1 MPPSREA
8 VRKGAPVVDATER
21 PVEEE
26 RILGRLI
33 AAETIAGGSNVELIA
48 EIACLLEE
56 ANAEIWVGSGTRPGT
71 QVLHAVLGPGD
82 APGGLLLA
90 AHGDVVDVAGQD
102 WSSDPFAMRRA
113 GGRLYGRG
121 TVDMKGFLAVAIA
134 AARRVGPEALRAP
147 LHLAVSHD
155 EELGCAGIEP
165 LLAHLEGGG
174 IAAPLAGAVVGEPTR
189 MTVVD
194 RHKGKA
200 ALGLHLAGRAA
211 HSSTPAAGVN
221 AVRAAARVIVALDEL
236 QEEIAGE
243 DRDPAF
249 SVPHATIGIGP
260 IAGGVALNVVPDSC
274 DLEVEARVIPGQ
286 SVEAVVDRIVA
297 AAEAAAGEAELS
309 VRRIAAYPPLE
320 ASADGEWARR
330 VATLSGCEPGG
341 AVDFGT
347 EAGLYKERLGCDV
360 VVFGP
365 GDMRRAHAAD
375 ESLAADELA
384 AGRQALDRL
393 IAALLS
399 ADALGG

>member
-1 MPPSREA
+1 MTSREA
-8 VRKGAPVVDATER
+8 VKQGAPATDATR
-21 PVEEE
+21 RLIEEE
-26 RILGRLI
+26 EILGRLI
-33 AAETIAGGSNVELIA
+33 AKETIAGGSNVELIA

-56 ANAEIWVGSGTRPGT
+56 ANAGIWVGSGTRPGT
-71 QVLHAVLGPGD
+71 QVLHAVLGPAD

-102 WSSDPFAMRRA
+102 WSSDPFEMRRA

-121 TVDMKGFLAVAIA
+121 VVDMKGFLAVAIA
-134 AARRVGPEALRAP
+134 AARRVRAEALRAP
-147 LHLAVSHD
+147 LHLTVSHD

-165 LLAHLEGGG
+165 LLAHLERGG
-174 IAAPLAGAVVGEPTR
+174 IAAPLAGAVVGEPTG

-200 ALGLHLAGRAA
+200 ALALRLAGRAA

-236 QEEIAGE
+236 GEAIAGE

-249 SVPHATIGIGP
+249 GVPNATIGIGP
-260 IAGGVALNVVPDSC
+260 IAGGVALNVVPDFC
-274 DLEVEARVIPGQ
+274 ELEVEARVIPGQ

-320 ASADGEWARR
+320 AGADGDWARR
-330 VATLSGCEPGG
+330 VAALSGCEPGG

-347 EAGLYKERLGCDV
+347 EAGLYKERLGCEV
-360 VVFGP
+360 VLLGP
-365 GDMRRAHAAD
+365 GDMRLAHAAD
-375 ESLAADELA
+375 ENLGADDLE
-384 AGRQALDRL
+384 AGRRALDRL
-393 IAALLS
+393 IGALLS
-399 ADALGG
+399 PAA